1 MSNWFL
7 YLIRFGGG
15 ELYTGITTDVARRLD
30 EHRAGG
36 RKGAK
41 CLRGKGPL
49 ELVFQQEIGA
59 RSAALKAE
67 RRVKRLPKAAKEQLV
82 AGLLPLAR
90 WLDAP
95 PTASDEA
102 L

>member
-7 YLIRFGGG
+7 YLIRFGTG

-30 EHRAGG
+30 EHRAGAP
-36 RKGAK
+36 KGAK

-49 ELVFQQEIGA
+49 ELVFQQQVGA
-59 RSAALKAE
+59 RSTALKAE

-82 AGLLPLAR
+82 AGLLPQER
-90 WLDAP
+90 WLDA
-95 PTASDEA
+95 TSAAADDA

>member
-7 YLIRFGGG
+7 YLIRFGSG

-49 ELVFQQEIGA
+49 ELVFQQQVGT

-67 RRVKRLPKAAKEQLV
+67 RRVKRLPKSAKEQLV
-82 AGLLPLAR
+82 AGLLSPQR
-90 WLDAP
+90 WLDPAVVP
-95 PTASDEA
+95 DDSV
-102 L
+102 